1 MIIITSK
8 YKFIIVV
15 FIIYILTS
23 LTGCFNS
30 KEDLNR
36 GDEDKEDIGNVIIP
50 KEPIDEVEIDMIE
63 EKIKTMSLD
72 EKIGQLLIVGFEGS
86 EINEQVKTEII
97 ENKVGGV
104 ILFSRNIDNQDQTLQ
119 LINDIKL
126 SNSSNKI
133 PLFISVDEEGGTVA
147 RLDKIY
153 DKLPDAKKLGDMNN
167 SEISYEYGR
176 LLGEKLN
183 NLGFNLNYAPVLDIN
198 SNPKNPVIGVRAL
211 GDNPELVTKN
221 GIELINGIRSKKVIP
236 SVKHFPG
243 HGDTDIDSH
252 INLPITN
259 KSLEELKRFELL
271 PFINAIDE
279 DIEMI
284 MVAHILFKQLDDEFP
299 SSMSKVIITDLLR
312 KDLGYKGVVITD
324 DLTMGA
330 IVKNYSLD
338 RAAIEYFKAG
348 GDIALICHGEDNPK
362 LVIDELKASIS
373 NGQITLEEI
382 DEKVYRILTLKEK
395 YKLNNEIKDKFDIEK
410 TNESIKNLLKLID

>member
-63 EKIKTMSLD
+63 EKIKTMSID

-252 INLPITN
+252 INLPIIN